1 MLEYILFFTKNENGI
16 HLIDEWLQFNMN
28 ECKQRKWSFKRYVYK
43 QKFFDHLYNIV
54 KDYKICFGDWSS
66 SKTPNAKGQRGPNR
80 NIFQFFTK
88 KCKYKGEVTEIC
100 EDRTSMTCH
109 HCQDYCDK
117 GVGDRRVGDGTLEDM
132 SYPIDKDQLKI
143 PKERSFKMENIFK
156 MKPRPLSNRTQ
167 EDIAFRQERKE
178 HNLEIKNKLKKGL
191 IKLKISE
198 RKQKKLD
205 QKQK

>member
-1 MLEYILFFTKNENGI
+1 M
-16 HLIDEWLQFNMN
+16 
-28 ECKQRKWSFKRYVYK
+28 
-43 QKFFDHLYNIV
+43 
-54 KDYKICFGDWSS
+54 
-66 SKTPNAKGQRGPNR
+66 
-80 NIFQFFTK
+80 
-88 KCKYKGEVTEIC
+88 
-100 EDRTSMTCH
+100 
-109 HCQDYCDK
+109 
-117 GVGDRRVGDGTLEDM
+117 GDGTLEDM